1 MEASSVP
8 SGSARSVAVVL
19 LPIMAAVLTG
29 FLVIG
34 IALPVLPLH
43 VNRDLSFGTFVV
55 GLVAGAQF
63 VAAVATRIWSG
74 SHADA
79 LGGKRTVMLG
89 LIGAAASGLL
99 YLLAAVTEGFPTLS
113 VAILL
118 AGRTLLG
125 GAESFIITGGVS
137 WGLATV
143 EHHHAGKVIAWVG
156 TAMFAALALGGP
168 VGTTLFASHGFAA
181 IGLGTT
187 LLPLVVFL
195 GLLRVPAPHVRPRQA
210 GSSLRRVLGAVW
222 LPGIGAALSSVGY
235 GAILAFGSLLYSD
248 HGWQPVWLAPT
259 AFSVALIAARLIC
272 GHLPDRFGGPRI
284 ALLFVVVQAT
294 GLLLM
299 GLARG
304 DMFATIGA
312 AMAGFG
318 YSLVYPGFGVE
329 AVRNSSP
336 ETRGLI
342 MGIYTVFLD
351 IAMAVGSPTLGW
363 IAEIKGLNAV
373 FIAGAGVTLCAAAV
387 GLPLLRSRR
396 LISQVER

>member
-1 MEASSVP
+1 MVASSVS
-8 SGSARSVAVVL
+8 SGSARSVAVAL

-43 VNRDLSFGTFVV
+43 VNRDLGFGTFVV

-63 VAAVATRIWSG
+63 IASVATRIWSG
-74 SHADA
+74 SYADRR
-79 LGGKRTVMLG
+79 GGKRAVMLG
-89 LIGAAASGLL
+89 LITAAASGLI
-99 YLLAAVTEGFPTLS
+99 YLLASITEAWPILS

-118 AGRTLLG
+118 AGRALLG

-137 WGLATV
+137 WGLAQV
-143 EHHHAGKVIAWVG
+143 ESRHAGKVIAWVG

-168 VGTTLFASHGFAA
+168 FGTLLFGSHGFAS
-181 IGLGTT
+181 IGVATT

-195 GLLRVPAPHVRPRQA
+195 GLLRGPSPRPRTRQA
-210 GSSLRRVLGAVW
+210 RVSLASALGFVW

-248 HGWQPVWLAPT
+248 HHWQPVWLAFF
-259 AFSVALIAARLIC
+259 AFGVALIAARLLC
-272 GHLPDRFGGPRI
+272 GHLPDKFGGARI
-284 ALLFVVVQAT
+284 ALLFVVVQTA

-299 GLARG
+299 GLARNG
-304 DMFATIGA
+304 VVASAGA
-312 AMAGFG
+312 ALAGFG

-336 ETRGLI
+336 ESRGLI

-351 IAMAVGSPTLGW
+351 IAMAVGSPALGW
-363 IAEIKGLNAV
+363 VADLKGLNSV
-373 FIAGAGVTLCAAAV
+373 FVVSASVTLCAAAI
-387 GLPLLRSRR
+387 GFQLLRPRR
-396 LISQVER
+396 DN